1 MSMIETVSD
10 IENSFL
16 SRREITCNF
25 QGLGGKL
32 KRKEA
37 VDMITKEFN
46 LSDKTVIAINMKN
59 QTGRP
64 NVTGMFYVYDN
75 EELAKKQV
83 NPTIFERLERQAK
96 KDAEAAPAEEAKAE
110 APAEEAKAEAPAEE
124 AKAEAPAEEAKAE
137 APAEEAK
144 AEAPAEEAKAE
155 APAEEAKAEAPA
167 EEAKAEAPAEEE
179 KKE

>member
-10 IENSFL
+10 VENSFL

-37 VDMITKEFN
+37 IDMITKEFN
-46 LSDKTVIAINMKN
+46 LSNKTVIAINMKN

-64 NVTGMFYVYDN
+64 NVTGMFYIYDS

-83 NPTIFERLERQAK
+83 NPTIFERLKRQAEK
-96 KDAEAAPAEEAKAE
+96 VAE
-110 APAEEAKAEAPAEE
+110 APAEEKVAEAPA
-124 AKAEAPAEEAKAE
+124 K
-137 APAEEAK
+137 
-144 AEAPAEEAKAE
+144 
-155 APAEEAKAEAPA
+155 
-167 EEAKAEAPAEEE
+167 EE

>member
-96 KDAEAAPAEEAKAE
+96 KDAE
-110 APAEEAKAEAPAEE
+110 
-124 AKAEAPAEEAKAE
+124 EAKAE

>member
-10 IENSFL
+10 VENSFL

-37 VDMITKEFN
+37 IDMITKEFD
-46 LSDKTVIAINMKN
+46 LSKKTVIAINMKN

-64 NVTGMFYVYDN
+64 NVTGMFYVYDS
-75 EELAKKQV
+75 EEVAKKQV

-96 KDAEAAPAEEAKAE
+96 KDAEVAPAEEVAAE
-110 APAEEAKAEAPAEE
+110 APAEEVAAEAPAEE
-124 AKAEAPAEEAKAE
+124 VAAEAPAEV
-137 APAEEAK
+137 
-144 AEAPAEEAKAE
+144 
-155 APAEEAKAEAPA
+155 
-167 EEAKAEAPAEEE
+167 E

>member
-10 IENSFL
+10 VENSFL

-25 QGLGGKL
+25 RGLGGRL

-37 VDMITKEFN
+37 IDMITKEFS
-46 LSDKTVIAINMKN
+46 LSKKTVIAINMKN

-64 NVTGMFYVYDN
+64 NVTAMFYVYDS

-83 NPTIFERLERQAK
+83 NPTVFERLEKQAK
-96 KDAEAAPAEEAKAE
+96 KDAEAAPAEEAAE
-110 APAEEAKAEAPAEE
+110 A
-124 AKAEAPAEEAKAE
+124 
-137 APAEEAK
+137 
-144 AEAPAEEAKAE
+144 
-155 APAEEAKAEAPA
+155 
-167 EEAKAEAPAEEE
+167 APAEEE

>member
-10 IENSFL
+10 VENSFL

-32 KRKEA
+32 KKIEA
-37 VDMITKEFN
+37 VEMITKEFN
-46 LSDKTVIAINMKN
+46 LADKTVIAINMKN

-64 NVTGMFYVYDN
+64 NVTGMFYVYDS

-83 NPTIFERLERQAK
+83 NPTVFERLEKQTK
-96 KDAEAAPAEEAKAE
+96 KDAEKAAAE
-110 APAEEAKAEAPAEE
+110 APAEKAAAEAPAEK
-124 AKAEAPAEEAKAE
+124 AAAEAPAEKAAAE
-137 APAEEAK
+137 APAEK
-144 AEAPAEEAKAE
+144 
-155 APAEEAKAEAPA
+155 
-167 EEAKAEAPAEEE
+167 E

>member
-10 IENSFL
+10 VENSFL

-46 LSDKTVIAINMKN
+46 LGDKTVIAINMKN
-59 QTGRP
+59 QTGKP
-64 NVTGMFYVYDN
+64 NVTGMFYVYED

-83 NPTIFERLERQAK
+83 NPTVFERLEKQAK
-96 KDAEAAPAEEAKAE
+96 KDAE
-110 APAEEAKAEAPAEE
+110 
-124 AKAEAPAEEAKAE
+124 
-137 APAEEAK
+137 
-144 AEAPAEEAKAE
+144 AEEAKAE

>member
-10 IENSFL
+10 VENSFL

-37 VDMITKEFN
+37 IEMITKEFS

-59 QTGRP
+59 QTGKP
-64 NVTGMFYVYDN
+64 NVTGMFYVYDS

-96 KDAEAAPAEEAKAE
+96 KDAEKVEAE
-110 APAEEAKAEAPAEE
+110 APAEKVEAEAPAEKVE
-124 AKAEAPAEEAKAE
+124 AEAPAEKVEAE
-137 APAEEAK
+137 APAEKVE
-144 AEAPAEEAKAE
+144 AEAPAEKVEAE
-155 APAEEAKAEAPA
+155 APAE
-167 EEAKAEAPAEEE
+167 
-179 KKE
+179 KEPKE

>member
-10 IENSFL
+10 VENSFL

-32 KRKEA
+32 KKREA

-46 LSDKTVIAINMKN
+46 LADKTVIAINMKN

-64 NVTGMFYVYDN
+64 NVTGMFYVYDS

-83 NPTIFERLERQAK
+83 NPTVFERLEKQAK
-96 KDAEAAPAEEAKAE
+96 KDAEAVTE
-110 APAEEAKAEAPAEE
+110 APAEEAVTEAPAEE
-124 AKAEAPAEEAKAE
+124 AVTEAPAEEAVTE
-137 APAEEAK
+137 APAEEAVT
-144 AEAPAEEAKAE
+144 
-155 APAEEAKAEAPA
+155 
-167 EEAKAEAPAEEE
+167 EAPAEEE
-179 KKE
+179 EKE

>member
-1 MSMIETVSD
+1 MIETVSD
-10 IENSFL
+10 VENSFL

-37 VDMITKEFN
+37 VEMITKEFN
-46 LSDKTVIAINMKN
+46 LADKTVIAINMKN

-64 NVTGMFYVYDN
+64 NITGMFYVYDS

-83 NPTIFERLERQAK
+83 NPTIFERLEKQAK
-96 KDAEAAPAEEAKAE
+96 KDAEEAAAE
-110 APAEEAKAEAPAEE
+110 APAEEAAAEAPAEE
-124 AKAEAPAEEAKAE
+124 AAAEAPAEEAA
-137 APAEEAK
+137 
-144 AEAPAEEAKAE
+144 
-155 APAEEAKAEAPA
+155 
-167 EEAKAEAPAEEE
+167 AEAPAEEE

>member
-10 IENSFL
+10 VKNSFL

-32 KRKEA
+32 KKKEA

-46 LSDKTVIAINMKN
+46 LADKTVIAINMKN

-64 NVTGMFYVYDN
+64 NVTGMFYIYES

-83 NPTIFERLERQAK
+83 NPTVFERLEKQAK
-96 KDAEAAPAEEAKAE
+96 KDAEEVATE
-110 APAEEAKAEAPAEE
+110 APAEEVATEAPAEE
-124 AKAEAPAEEAKAE
+124 VATEAPAEEVATE
-137 APAEEAK
+137 APAEEVAT
-144 AEAPAEEAKAE
+144 ET
-155 APAEEAKAEAPA
+155 
-167 EEAKAEAPAEEE
+167 E

>member
-10 IENSFL
+10 VENSFL

-37 VDMITKEFN
+37 VEMITKEFS

-59 QTGRP
+59 QTGKP
-64 NVTGMFYVYDN
+64 NITGMFYVYDS

-83 NPTIFERLERQAK
+83 NPTIFERLEKQVK
-96 KDAEAAPAEEAKAE
+96 KDAEKVEAE
-110 APAEEAKAEAPAEE
+110 APAEKVEAEAPAEKVE
-124 AKAEAPAEEAKAE
+124 AEAPAKEE
-137 APAEEAK
+137 P
-144 AEAPAEEAKAE
+144 
-155 APAEEAKAEAPA
+155 
-167 EEAKAEAPAEEE
+167 
-179 KKE
+179 KE